1 MRIRRLFELF
11 MLTLI
16 LSLAAVAQEQQMATQ
31 APGQNVEEMKFG
43 PVPGLPTCATVSVQN
58 GDPSKGASILL
69 AKITSGCSIPWHWH
83 TPNEYLML
91 VKGVARVEMKVGK
104 PMTLRE
110 GGFALMPARHVH
122 QFLCQTTCLLYV
134 YSDVAFDIHYVDMQG
149 KEIPP
154 ADALKQVKETSP

>member
-1 MRIRRLFELF
+1 MRVQAFF
-11 MLTLI
+11 GFLI
-16 LSLAAVAQEQQMATQ
+16 CALVLCVSTVAQGQQMAGQ
-31 APGQNVEEMKFG
+31 APGQNVDEMKFG

-83 TPNEYLML
+83 TPNEHLML
-91 VKGVARVEMKVGK
+91 VKGVARVEMKDGK

-122 QFLCQTTCLLYV
+122 QFVCETACLLYV
-134 YSDVAFDIHYVDMQG
+134 YSDVAFDIHYVDAQG

-154 ADALKQVKETSP
+154 ADALKQVKETSS